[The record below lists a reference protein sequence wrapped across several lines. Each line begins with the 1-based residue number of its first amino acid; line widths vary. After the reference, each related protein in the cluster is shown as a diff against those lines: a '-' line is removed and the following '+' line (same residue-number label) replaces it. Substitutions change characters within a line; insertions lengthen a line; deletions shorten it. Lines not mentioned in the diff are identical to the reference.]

1 MSLVNSFRFTCIVC
15 AQDQTTFS
23 ISYPLY
29 LSSLCIFQSFLNWL
43 LKVFSLSV
51 LTITV
56 EYIYYLYSLP
66 VTLFNST
73 PHLDK
78 KPLFLNLDLRPIATL
93 HLKSD
98 SWDSTEGAL
107 VSQKKLPEWLLWWMK
122 YFFFKLF
129 NTRSWFRKNPI

>member
-1 MSLVNSFRFTCIVC
+1 M
-15 AQDQTTFS
+15 
-23 ISYPLY
+23 
-29 LSSLCIFQSFLNWL
+29 

-51 LTITV
+51 FTITV
-56 EYIYYLYSLP
+56 EYFYYLYSLT
-66 VTLFNST
+66 VTLFDST

-122 YFFFKLF
+122 YFFFNYSIPGHGLGKIQYKK
-129 NTRSWFRKNPI
+129 KNNKNKHQNYLCGWINEKIQPF

>member
-1 MSLVNSFRFTCIVC
+1 M
-15 AQDQTTFS
+15 
-23 ISYPLY
+23 
-29 LSSLCIFQSFLNWL
+29 

-51 LTITV
+51 FTITV
-56 EYIYYLYSLP
+56 EYFYYLYSLT
-66 VTLFNST
+66 VTLFDST

-107 VSQKKLPEWLLWWMK
+107 VSQKKVARMVIVVDEVN
-122 YFFFKLF
+122 FFLIIQY
-129 NTRSWFRKNPI
+129 PVMV